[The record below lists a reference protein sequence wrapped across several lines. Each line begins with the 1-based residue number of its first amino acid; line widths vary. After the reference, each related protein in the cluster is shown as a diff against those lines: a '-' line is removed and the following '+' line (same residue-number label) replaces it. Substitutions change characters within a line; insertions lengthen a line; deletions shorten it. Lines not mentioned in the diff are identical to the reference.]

1 MIHWTGIMFFIC
13 LFFMPETLFD
23 RSATAESDSEVVVPD
38 LDDDEKI
45 QPSQEIHG
53 ERYVA
58 PPMTFK
64 TYMNRLWFIDLE
76 RPPTRKLRAI
86 DFVVKPLSMLK
97 YPSVAIPAFY

>member
-1 MIHWTGIMFFIC
+1 MFFIC

-23 RSATAESDSEVVVPD
+23 RPATAESELIAPD
-38 LDDDEKI
+38 LDDDEK
-45 QPSQEIHG
+45 SRSNQEIQG

-58 PPMTFK
+58 PPMTLK
-64 TYMNRLWFIDLE
+64 TYLNRLWFIDLQ
-76 RPPTRKLRAI
+76 RPPTRRLRAR